1 MAEGP
6 AHPWDAGDLGQPAT
20 SGADRVRGRVD
31 DHPEC
36 TPRVA
41 ERMERDDTAWGQR
54 VRSAVL
60 LAALVAVLGAASAAV
75 VGVLAVAL
83 TSFVDQALG

>member
-1 MAEGP
+1 
-6 AHPWDAGDLGQPAT
+6 
-20 SGADRVRGRVD
+20 
-31 DHPEC
+31 
-36 TPRVA
+36 
-41 ERMERDDTAWGQR
+41 MERDDTAWGQR